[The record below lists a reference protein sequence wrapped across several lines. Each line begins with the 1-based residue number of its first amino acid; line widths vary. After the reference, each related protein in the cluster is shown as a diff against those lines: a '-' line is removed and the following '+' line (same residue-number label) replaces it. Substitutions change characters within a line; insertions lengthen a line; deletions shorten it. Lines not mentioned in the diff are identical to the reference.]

1 MSKKEDAEF
10 TLRYI
15 AAQVSA
21 GKDPADEVAK
31 EISEIDQYLI
41 EAEIKRL
48 RRRSLSLV
56 QDNLGGPKQ
65 KKRVANGSNP
75 DNVED
80 LDNTNLRQTIMD
92 VVSAAN
98 GPINNRDLINSV
110 MKASEKSELYNQEPW
125 ILRTVKFLGENEVLS
140 RDADNRIIKGP
151 NF

>member
-80 LDNTNLRQTIMD
+80 LDNTNLRQIIMD